1 VRHDRQIIIRSPYTI
16 LERTDRRLPWQ
27 ASGQSQQAFC
37 KANDLNYPCF
47 GYWLRK
53 FRDQGAVAGAP
64 NRPSG
69 FVPVE
74 VSLTGRQLSLHLPN
88 GIELRGVTVQNL
100 ALVEQLLARL

>member
-1 VRHDRQIIIRSPYTI
+1 MTDKFSPDARTQYWEEQIET
-16 LERTDRRLPWQ
+16 WQ

-37 KANDLNYPCF
+37 KANDLNYPRF

-53 FRDQGAVAGAP
+53 FRDQGTVAEAQ

-69 FVPVE
+69 FVPV
-74 VSLTGRQLSLHLPN
+74 VASPTGSHLSLHLPN
-88 GIELRGVTVQNL
+88 GIELRGVTEQNL